1 MIKVINILVGASFIF
16 YLGAL
21 VILLFINSRGY
32 YLANAGMMD
41 YLIKSSNFI
50 PFKTITV
57 YIEAMITG
65 SMNREIPLKNLFGN
79 LMLLFPMGIYMPYF
93 FKKTTRFLTFFLT
106 MTLFIFI
113 IEAVQLF
120 TRTGSFD
127 IDDFILNMI
136 GALLG
141 FAVWH
146 IFLKNPVKERLAL
159 RKPA

>member
-1 MIKVINILVGASFIF
+1 MKKVINILVGASFIF

-57 YIEAMITG
+57 YTEALTTG

-79 LMLLFPMGIYMPYF
+79 LLLLFPMGIYMPYF
-93 FKKTTRFLTFFLT
+93 FKKTARFRTFFFT

-113 IEAVQLF
+113 VEAVQLF

-127 IDDFILNMI
+127 IDDFILNMT
-136 GALLG
+136 GALFG

-146 IFLKNPVKERLAL
+146 VFLMKPVKERLAL